1 MTPWRWI
8 LRPIDP
14 PSMDGTQARGAPPG
28 GPGGERT
35 PRPAP
40 RRRWPAFLIEGLLIA
55 GLLVPIVRDE
65 IDPPALREA
74 AAAYGRND
82 LETAL
87 RRALDHLDRRP
98 ASRAA
103 ALLAARCLSR
113 LDFAEKAEP
122 YYRRAGPLGLDDLHI
137 RAYGLVRANRRE
149 EAVGAY
155 QDILARRPDDVLA
168 LRRLAAV
175 RIAQA
180 RRDEALALADRL
192 IRIPSGAVIG
202 HTLAGVVHHDTESP
216 ERAVAAFE
224 RVLAL
229 DPDLRLMP
237 LNPRSMF
244 WTYLAQDLL
253 ALGRP
258 AEARR
263 GLARALSGSGDATL
277 AGLMGQAYRQ
287 EGDFDE
293 AERWLAPGVGVGPD
307 ARGALVEPGSAD
319 AAAGSSRRGDRPAE
333 QGRRGGAEGLR
344 APLQPAASRI
354 AASAARPR
362 RTGSGPR
369 PIASVASP
377 ALRPTAWEPSGV
389 LRHDLETT
397 DPRPRATDARRA
409 GPVDPGGD
417 RLRRGPP
424 ATRTR
429 PRRPAARP
437 RPGGRPRGGRRARPP
452 RRRSRADRLRV
463 VDHPVPRRLRR
474 RPGSRS
480 STAAATA
487 RRSTSP
493 PPTAAAWPCSTTTAT
508 AGSTSTSPRP
518 ANLPLDAPTGRRA
531 TGSTGTGATGRSRT
545 STERAGVG
553 FRGFTHGVAVGD
565 VDNDG

>member
-1 MTPWRWI
+1 MALDLATERSP
-8 LRPIDP
+8 L
-14 PSMDGTQARGAPPG
+14 DGRHPGPRGGPG

-87 RRALDHLDRRP
+87 RKALDHLDRRP

-122 YYRRAGPLGLDDLHI
+122 YYRRAGPLGLDDRHV

-237 LNPRSMF
+237 LNPSSMF

-293 AERWLAPGVGVGPD
+293 AERWWRQASEWDPT
-307 ARGALVEPGSAD
+307 LVEPWLNLGRLMLQRDRPGEAIAPLSK
-319 AAAGSSRRGDRPAE
+319 AAAVAPKASEPLYSLSLANRRLGRQAE
-333 QGRRGGAEGLR
+333 
-344 APLQPAASRI
+344 
-354 AASAARPR
+354 
-362 RTGSGPR
+362 
-369 PIASVASP
+369 
-377 ALRPTAWEPSGV
+377 
-389 LRHDLETT
+389 
-397 DPRPRATDARRA
+397 
-409 GPVDPGGD
+409 
-417 RLRRGPP
+417 
-424 ATRTR
+424 
-429 PRRPAARP
+429 
-437 RPGGRPRGGRRARPP
+437 
-452 RRRSRADRLRV
+452 ADRLRAEA
-463 VDHPVPRRLRR
+463 DRLR
-474 RPGSRS
+474 GQSN
-480 STAAATA
+480 
-487 RRSTSP
+487 P
-493 PPTAAAWPCSTTTAT
+493 PPRGMGTQR
-508 AGSTSTSPRP
+508 SP
-518 ANLPLDAPTGRRA
+518 A
-531 TGSTGTGATGRSRT
+531 S
-545 STERAGVG
+545 
-553 FRGFTHGVAVGD
+553 
-565 VDNDG
+565 

>member
-1 MTPWRWI
+1 
-8 LRPIDP
+8 L
-14 PSMDGTQARGAPPG
+14 
-28 GPGGERT
+28 
-35 PRPAP
+35 
-40 RRRWPAFLIEGLLIA
+40 LIEGLVIA
-55 GLLVPIVRDE
+55 GLLAPIVRDE

-82 LETAL
+82 LESAL

-103 ALLAARCLSR
+103 ALLGARCLSR

-122 YYRRAGPLGLDDLHI
+122 YYRRAGPLGLEDRHV

-237 LNPRSMF
+237 LNPSSMF

-293 AERWLAPGVGVGPD
+293 AEHWWRQASEWDPT
-307 ARGALVEPGSAD
+307 RVEPWLNLGRLMLQRDRPGEAIAPLSK
-319 AAAGSSRRGDRPAE
+319 AAAVAPKASEPLYSLSLANRRLGRQAE
-333 QGRRGGAEGLR
+333 
-344 APLQPAASRI
+344 
-354 AASAARPR
+354 
-362 RTGSGPR
+362 
-369 PIASVASP
+369 
-377 ALRPTAWEPSGV
+377 
-389 LRHDLETT
+389 
-397 DPRPRATDARRA
+397 
-409 GPVDPGGD
+409 
-417 RLRRGPP
+417 
-424 ATRTR
+424 
-429 PRRPAARP
+429 
-437 RPGGRPRGGRRARPP
+437 
-452 RRRSRADRLRV
+452 ADRLRAEA
-463 VDHPVPRRLRR
+463 DRLR
-474 RPGSRS
+474 GQS
-480 STAAATA
+480 
-487 RRSTSP
+487 
-493 PPTAAAWPCSTTTAT
+493 
-508 AGSTSTSPRP
+508 
-518 ANLPLDAPTGRRA
+518 
-531 TGSTGTGATGRSRT
+531 GATPRGMGTQRSPA
-545 STERAGVG
+545 S
-553 FRGFTHGVAVGD
+553 
-565 VDNDG
+565 